1 MFYLENKFNILYYN
15 IHHLFIMDPSKFLI
29 SPSELI
35 DLLKDKNNLK
45 HIRIIDGTSYP
56 PLDPRSRTD
65 SFKQSRIPYSQL
77 FDIDLIATVPHPIP
91 HMMPNNE
98 TFITHMKRLDL
109 RKSDRIII
117 YDRVSMFASPRVWF
131 TLYYFGH
138 RNIQILNGGFPA
150 YEKLSGPLE
159 MGDTA
164 YGYETLITERQSLP
178 LKEDDYQYELEK
190 GKVLDLKAIV
200 KNECNDEIID
210 ARHEDR
216 YNGKVDEPRKSLR
229 VGHVEGAKC
238 VFFKH
243 LFNEQGEYLD
253 KDKLEEVFKS
263 KGVDLN
269 KNVIAYCGTGLTAC
283 IDLFAI
289 ALIGKADKCK
299 LYDAS
304 WAEYGNTSLE
314 DIEKIKKE

>member
-1 MFYLENKFNILYYN
+1 
-15 IHHLFIMDPSKFLI
+15 MDPSKFLI

-35 DLLKDKNNLK
+35 GLLKDKNNLK

-138 RNIQILNGGFPA
+138 RNIQILNGGLPA

-159 MGDTA
+159 MGDTV
-164 YGYETLITERQSLP
+164 YGFETLITERQSLP

-243 LFNEQGEYLD
+243 LLNEQGEYLD

-269 KNVIAYCGTGLTAC
+269 KSVIAYCGTGLTAC